1 MLRPHRRGL
10 WAGGCAVVIFG
21 LGPTA
26 AVSSPPLF
34 ADRTT
39 AAGVDFAHFNGMS
52 GELYFPEM
60 MGSGCGVLDADG
72 DGRLDLFFAQGRML
86 GRGKTAAEAI
96 LPVPES
102 LSDRLLLNRPS
113 GDGESVRFVDAG
125 ERFPAGKGYP
135 MGVAAGD
142 FDNDGHVDLFVASF
156 GPDRFLRNRG
166 DGTFEDVTPEAA
178 RKDPGWS
185 TSASFADLDSD
196 GWLDLVVARYVHFDL
211 ERNPRCYAPDSRRD
225 YCGPS
230 AFTPQSDRIWRNRGD
245 GTFEDATARLLPPHS
260 AAAGL
265 GVVVA
270 DFDGDGRPDIFVA
283 NDQMENHLWMQ
294 QEDGTFHNQAALAGV
309 AVNREGRPEASM
321 GVAAADYDDSGT
333 LDLLVTHLDGETN
346 TLYVNAGDAL
356 FEDRSIESGL
366 GPPSLPFT
374 GFGTGWL
381 DADGDGDLDL
391 LTVNGAVKIQ
401 RELATGGDPFPLG
414 QRNQLFENLGRG
426 RFREMEGFAGP
437 ASATSEVS
445 RAAAIGD
452 LDDDGDT
459 DFVVCNTGGPAR
471 VLLNRG
477 ADDRRWIGVRA
488 LLNAAGD
495 GAGGAEGGRQIWHD
509 ALGARVTLV
518 RSDGTDL
525 HRWIRTDGSYAAA
538 SDPRVL
544 FGLGAREQVSE
555 VRVTWPDGTVEAW
568 KDLPVNAYSTLRRGA
583 GKPLR

>member
-10 WAGGCAVVIFG
+10 RATGWAVAILG
-21 LGPTA
+21 LAPA
-26 AVSSPPLF
+26 AGEASPPLF
-34 ADRTT
+34 TDHTE
-39 AAGVDFAHFNGMS
+39 AAGVDFMHFNGMS
-52 GELYFPEM
+52 GEIYFPEM
-60 MGSGCGVLDADG
+60 MGSGCGLLDADG
-72 DGRLDLFFAQGRML
+72 DGRLDLFLAQGHML
-86 GRGKTAAEAI
+86 GRGKTPADAI

-113 GDGESVRFVDAG
+113 REGKTVRFVDAG
-125 ERFPAGKGYP
+125 GSLPSGEGYA
-135 MGVAAGD
+135 MGVASGD
-142 FDNDGHVDLFVASF
+142 FDNDGHTDLFVASF

-166 DGTFEDVTPEAA
+166 DGTFEDVSPEAA
-178 RKDPGWS
+178 REDPGWS
-185 TSASFADLDSD
+185 TSASFADLDGD

-230 AFTPQSDRIWRNRGD
+230 AFTPQPDRIWHNRGD

-265 GVVVA
+265 GVLVA
-270 DFDGDGRPDIFVA
+270 DFDDDGRPDIFVA

-294 QEDGTFHNQAALAGV
+294 REDGTFRDEAALAGV

-321 GVAAADYDDSGT
+321 GVAAADYDDNGT

-346 TLYVNAGDAL
+346 TLYVNGGDAL

-374 GFGTGWL
+374 GFGAGWL

-391 LTVNGAVKIQ
+391 LAVNGAVKIQ
-401 RELATGGDPFPLG
+401 RELAAQGNPLPLG

-426 RFREMEGFAGP
+426 RFREVEAFAGA
-437 ASATSEVS
+437 ASAVAEVS

-452 LDDDGDT
+452 LDDDGDS
-459 DFVVCNTGGPAR
+459 DVVVCNTSGPAR
-471 VLLNRG
+471 VLVNRG
-477 ADDRRWIGVRA
+477 GGSGHWIGIRA
-488 LLNAAGD
+488 LLDVPRFRNGAAGH
-495 GAGGAEGGRQIWHD
+495 GRVWRD

-518 RSDGTDL
+518 PRHGAAR
-525 HRWIRTDGSYAAA
+525 HRWVRTDGSYAAA
-538 SDPRVL
+538 SDRRVL
-544 FGLGAREQVSE
+544 FGVDDAGGPFE
-555 VRVTWPDGTVEAW
+555 VRVTWPDGLVETW
-568 KDLPVNAYSTLRRGA
+568 REVPIDTYSTLRRGT
-583 GKPLR
+583 GTPVP